1 MTFEEIEQLAK
12 NGEALRARSQPE
24 EWLCWKAMSG
34 LYRQYRARQIDRDTA
49 KSEKQEI
56 IRYYQQAKQNHDQ
69 QKAVYARYQD
79 NIRTGEKYNYEIK
92 SAIWSRAEPLEVT
105 RLCLK
110 LYGALTGD
118 DTVANAYLKKLEDN
132 HDGK

>member
-12 NGEALRARSQPE
+12 NGESLRAHPQPE
-24 EWLCWKAMSG
+24 EWFCWKAMSD
-34 LYRQYRARQIDRDTA
+34 LYRRYRARQIDRDTA

-92 SAIWSRAEPLEVT
+92 SAIWSCAEPLEVT

-118 DTVANAYLKKLEDN
+118 DTVANAYLKKLEELP
-132 HDGK
+132 

>member
-1 MTFEEIEQLAK
+1 MNFEEIEQLAK
-12 NGEALRARSQPE
+12 SGEGLPIRPQPE
-24 EWLCWKAMSG
+24 EWFCWKAMTD
-34 LYRQYRARQIDRDTA
+34 LYRRYRARQIDRDTA

-56 IRYYQQAKQNHDQ
+56 IRHYQQAKQNHDQ

-92 SAIWSRAEPLEVT
+92 NALWSRADALEVT

-118 DTVANAYLKKLEDN
+118 DTVANAYIKKLEEL
-132 HDGK
+132 K

>member
-1 MTFEEIEQLAK
+1 MTFEEIELLAK
-12 NGEALRARSQPE
+12 NGENLPKRSQPE
-24 EWLCWKAMSG
+24 EWLCWKAMTD
-34 LYRQYRARQIDRDTA
+34 LYRRYRARQIDRDTA

-92 SAIWSRAEPLEVT
+92 NAIWSYAEPLEVT

-118 DTVANAYLKKLEDN
+118 DTVANAYLKKLEES
-132 HDGK
+132 K

>member
-12 NGEALRARSQPE
+12 NRENLPKHPQPE
-24 EWLCWKAMSG
+24 EWFCWKAMSD
-34 LYRQYRARQIDRDTA
+34 LYRRYRARQIDRDTA

-69 QKAVYARYQD
+69 QKAVYAHYQD

-92 SAIWSRAEPLEVT
+92 NAIWSHAGPLEVT

-118 DTVANAYLKKLEDN
+118 DTVADAYLKKLEEL
-132 HDGK
+132 K

>member
-12 NGEALRARSQPE
+12 NGESLRAHSPPE
-24 EWLCWKAMSG
+24 EWFCWKAMSD
-34 LYRQYRARQIDRDTA
+34 LYRRYRARQIDRDTA

-56 IRYYQQAKQNHDQ
+56 IRHYQQAKQNHDQ

-92 SAIWSRAEPLEVT
+92 SAIWSCAEPLEVT

-118 DTVANAYLKKLEDN
+118 DTVANAYLKKLEELP
-132 HDGK
+132 

>member
-1 MTFEEIEQLAK
+1 MSFEEIELLAK
-12 NGEALRARSQPE
+12 SGKDLPIRPQPE
-24 EWLCWKAMSG
+24 EWFCWKAMSD
-34 LYRQYRARQIDRDTA
+34 LYRRYRARQIDRDGA
-49 KSEKQEI
+49 KAEKQEI

-92 SAIWSRAEPLEVT
+92 NAIWSRADALEVT

-118 DTVANAYLKKLEDN
+118 DTVANAYIKKLEES
-132 HDGK
+132 K

>member
-1 MTFEEIEQLAK
+1 MSFEEIELLAK
-12 NGEALRARSQPE
+12 SGKDLPIRPQPE
-24 EWLCWKAMSG
+24 EWFCWKAMSD
-34 LYRQYRARQIDRDTA
+34 LYA
-49 KSEKQEI
+49 EKQEI

-92 SAIWSRAEPLEVT
+92 NAIWSRADALEVT

-118 DTVANAYLKKLEDN
+118 DTVANAYIKKLEES
-132 HDGK
+132 K

>member
-1 MTFEEIEQLAK
+1 MNQEEIDELALK
-12 NGEALRARSQPE
+12 GSPIPNRSSPEDWFYWYAMKSLYAR
-24 EWLCWKAMSG
+24 
-34 LYRQYRARQIDRDTA
+34 YRDKQIDRDTA

-92 SAIWSRAEPLEVT
+92 SAIWSCAEPLEVT

-118 DTVANAYLKKLEDN
+118 DTVANAYLKKLE
-132 HDGK
+132 KLP

>member
-12 NGEALRARSQPE
+12 NGESLRAHSPPE
-24 EWLCWKAMSG
+24 EWFCWKAMSD
-34 LYRQYRARQIDRDTA
+34 LYRRYRARQIDRDTA

-79 NIRTGEKYNYEIK
+79 NIRTSEKYNYEIK
-92 SAIWSRAEPLEVT
+92 NAIWSHAGPLEVT

-118 DTVANAYLKKLEDN
+118 DTVADAYLKKLEEL
-132 HDGK
+132 K